1 MLGCSVDLVIIE
13 CFVIKRLENESSI
26 VKLFLAIDFSVT
38 KLTQNR
44 MEQKKQMPLLTS
56 MHNMSI
62 SHYEDF

>member
-1 MLGCSVDLVIIE
+1 MIIKS
-13 CFVIKRLENESSI
+13 FVIELLESESSI

-44 MEQKKQMPLLTS
+44 MEQNKQMPLFTS